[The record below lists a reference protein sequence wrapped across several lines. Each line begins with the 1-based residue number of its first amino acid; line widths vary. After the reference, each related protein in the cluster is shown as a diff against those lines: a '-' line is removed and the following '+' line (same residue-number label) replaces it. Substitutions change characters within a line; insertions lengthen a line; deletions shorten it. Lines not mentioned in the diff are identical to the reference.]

1 MVELPAPKATKVAD
15 IFTREAL
22 ACAERAGLSPQG
34 LLTELGLPDRGLD
47 IAQFAAL
54 WRGISARMGCELFG
68 LGARPM
74 PQGSFAMLG
83 HVMRLEPDLER
94 AIRRGLALLGLLLG
108 TPSGRLEIRAGRAV
122 ITLSDPAPLQP
133 DPTQAG
139 QIHRAQDAHTAFA
152 HRTFW
157 IVLHGLSCWL
167 VRRRI
172 PLLTVDFAC
181 AEPSESA
188 AYGQFFG
195 APTGFDQPVSALSFD
210 ARHLRLPITRS
221 AADLRGFLRG
231 APANILTGYSH
242 DAQLVGQVTALLRA
256 RDPMDWPDFPALAA
270 EIGLP
275 ETSLRR
281 ALKQQGASYRELK
294 DQIRQAQAVA
304 LLRAGKEGAGQAGAG
319 MSVAQ
324 IASALGYAEPS
335 AFYRAFR
342 KWRGMTP
349 EAFRHRA

>member
-1 MVELPAPKATKVAD
+1 MVELPAPKPTKVAD

-22 ACAERAGLSPQG
+22 ACAERAGLSPQE
-34 LLTELGLPDRGLD
+34 LVAELGLSDRGLD

-54 WRGISARMGCELFG
+54 WRGISTRMGCEFFG

-108 TPSGRLEIRAGRAV
+108 APSGRLEIRAGRAV
-122 ITLSDPAPLQP
+122 ITLTDPAPFKPNPIQ
-133 DPTQAG
+133 TG
-139 QIHRAQDAHTAFA
+139 QIHRAHTAFA

-195 APTGFDQPVSALSFD
+195 APTGFDQPLSALSFD

-242 DAQLVGQVTALLRA
+242 DAQIVGQVTALLRA

-304 LLRAGKEGAGQAGAG
+304 LLRAGREGAG
-319 MSVAQ
+319 MNVTQ

-349 EAFRHRA
+349 EAFRSRA

>member
-1 MVELPAPKATKVAD
+1 MVEISAPKPTKVAD

-22 ACAERAGLSPQG
+22 ACAERAGLSPQE
-34 LLTELGLPDRGLD
+34 LVAELGLPDHGLD

-54 WRGISARMGCELFG
+54 WRGISTRMGCEFFG

-122 ITLSDPAPLQP
+122 ITLTDPAPFKPNPIQ
-133 DPTQAG
+133 TG
-139 QIHRAQDAHTAFA
+139 QIHSAHTAFA

-195 APTGFDQPVSALSFD
+195 APTGFDQPLSALSFD

-242 DAQLVGQVTALLRA
+242 DAQIVGQVTALLRA

-304 LLRAGKEGAGQAGAG
+304 LLRAGREGAG
-319 MSVAQ
+319 MSVTQ

-349 EAFRHRA
+349 EAFRSRA

>member
-1 MVELPAPKATKVAD
+1 MTISQSVHCHPMRSTMH
-15 IFTREAL
+15 
-22 ACAERAGLSPQG
+22 ERC
-34 LLTELGLPDRGLD
+34 R
-47 IAQFAAL
+47 
-54 WRGISARMGCELFG
+54 W
-68 LGARPM
+68 
-74 PQGSFAMLG
+74 
-83 HVMRLEPDLER
+83 
-94 AIRRGLALLGLLLG
+94 
-108 TPSGRLEIRAGRAV
+108 
-122 ITLSDPAPLQP
+122 
-133 DPTQAG
+133 
-139 QIHRAQDAHTAFA
+139 QDAHTAFA

-195 APTGFDQPVSALSFD
+195 APTGFDQPISALSFD

-270 EIGLP
+270 EIGDAALAVDMDVTDEASTIAAFDAAAAHFGPVDTVIANSVPTAGLARDIGVLESRLRIVHPGVRMPAARPMCSTPACRLP
-275 ETSLRR
+275 S
-281 ALKQQGASYRELK
+281 AWG
-294 DQIRQAQAVA
+294 
-304 LLRAGKEGAGQAGAG
+304 
-319 MSVAQ
+319 
-324 IASALGYAEPS
+324 SALG
-335 AFYRAFR
+335 
-342 KWRGMTP
+342 
-349 EAFRHRA
+349 